1 MNNLFYEQLEKES
14 EPKKIEL
21 KQRTP
26 EETKAYIEGFNN
38 AYKTFRHELETQDS
52 EMAAINIMELLV
64 KTVNGAALRWE
75 DKEDT

>member
-1 MNNLFYEQLEKES
+1 MNNLYYEQLEKES

-38 AYKTFRHELETQDS
+38 AYKQFREYLETQDS
-52 EMAAINIMELLV
+52 DMAAINIMETLV
-64 KTVNGAALRWE
+64 HAVNSAAMKWE
-75 DKEDT
+75 EQ